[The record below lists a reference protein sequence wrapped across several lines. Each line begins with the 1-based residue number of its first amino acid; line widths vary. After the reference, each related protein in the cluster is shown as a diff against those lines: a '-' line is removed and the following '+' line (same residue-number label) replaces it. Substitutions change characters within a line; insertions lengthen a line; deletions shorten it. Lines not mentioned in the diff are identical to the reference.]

1 MQPNAPASIAM
12 TDITSE
18 IDALADRAR
27 EERLKNGA
35 TSFGT
40 NDSIGKPD
48 VTVLNEGRR
57 PPPALP
63 CDDQGPFL
71 SWARWIRETADS
83 KSAPRDYVACSL
95 LAATA
100 GLIGNTRW
108 ARAWEGW
115 DEPSILWFGLVGAPS
130 SGKSPAADPVLAAI
144 NAIEKEL
151 AYGFDETLREWQSK
165 FEEAKARRAA
175 WQDEVKQAV
184 KSGMAPPQMPESA
197 VEPDQ
202 PSLPRII
209 VRDATQEAIG
219 ALLRDMPR
227 GLLFHRDELA
237 GFLTSFDRYIAG
249 GERAFYI
256 EAFGGRPYT
265 IDRVKNGGR
274 PIKIPHLSISIL
286 GGIQPER
293 LDSILFGGE
302 DDGLAARF
310 LLTWPEPGR
319 PRRPTVVPH
328 NAELRAALSRLRRTP
343 LPVHGDT
350 DDIDYIAVPL
360 TEDAANRFQQW
371 RETGHLE
378 AQATAAGMFAG
389 FVGKLPAMVLRLA
402 LTLEFLWWAGAA
414 QEPEPQS
421 ISKAAVVGAIALVQG
436 YFLPMAERCY
446 GDAALPEAERHAAAI
461 GRWIQKAKPA
471 LINARDLRRSRRAE
485 IPGLSN
491 DADKIKAALAV
502 LTEARWVQPVE
513 HDPKRSVRPRG
524 DYEVNPNVFEL

>member
-1 MQPNAPASIAM
+1 MTAAQIQEIIVAAPRFTAA
-12 TDITSE
+12 
-18 IDALADRAR
+18 AVA
-27 EERLKNGA
+27 
-35 TSFGT
+35 FGT
-40 NDSIGKPD
+40 NDTFGRPD
-48 VTVLNEGRR
+48 ITVLNEGRR
-57 PPPALP
+57 SAPALP

-83 KSAPRDYVACSL
+83 KSAPRDYVACAL
-95 LAATA
+95 LAAVA
-100 GLIGNTRW
+100 GLVGNTRW

-115 DEPSILWFGLVGAPS
+115 DEPAILWFGLVGAPS

-151 AYGFDETLREWQSK
+151 AFGFDETLRDWQSK
-165 FEEAKARRAA
+165 LEEAKARKTA

-184 KSGMAPPQMPESA
+184 KGGMPPPQMPESA
-197 VEPDQ
+197 VEPEQ
-202 PSLPRII
+202 PPLPRII

-219 ALLRDMPR
+219 ALLRDAPR

-310 LLTWPEPGR
+310 LLTWPEP
-319 PRRPTVVPH
+319 RRPARPALVPGSG
-328 NAELRAALSRLRRTP
+328 ELKAALSRLRRMQ
-343 LPVHGDT
+343 LPAQGEDT
-350 DDIDYIAVPL
+350 DGIDYIAVPL
-360 TEDAANRFQQW
+360 AADAADRFHQW
-371 RETGHLE
+371 RETAHVE
-378 AQATAAGMFAG
+378 AQAMATGMFAG

-402 LTLEFLWWAGAA
+402 LTLEFLWWAGTP
-414 QEPEPQS
+414 QQVPEPQVV
-421 ISKAAVVGAIALVQG
+421 SKAAVVGAIALVQS

-446 GDAALPEAERHAAAI
+446 GDAALPEAERHATAI
-461 GRWIQKAKPA
+461 ARWLRKTKPETV
-471 LINARDLRRSRRAE
+471 NARTLRREKRGE
-485 IPGLSN
+485 IPGLPN

-513 HDPKRSVRPRG
+513 HDPKRSIRPRG
-524 DYEVNPNVFEL
+524 DYEVNPKVFEL